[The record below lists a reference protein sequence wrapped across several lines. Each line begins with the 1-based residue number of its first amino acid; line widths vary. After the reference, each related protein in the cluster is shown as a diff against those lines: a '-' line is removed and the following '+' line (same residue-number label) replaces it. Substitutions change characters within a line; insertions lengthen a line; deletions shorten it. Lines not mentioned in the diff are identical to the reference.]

1 MAKITLDTITSAYAS
16 TSLFQ
21 SNFSAIEDELNDKV
35 LYRVNP
41 AGEANQMEN
50 DLDMNSNDILNV
62 NDINTTSL
70 TVDGTAITPNTN
82 DQTLT
87 YLDTEFTTQ
96 AGQDTFLA
104 AYTVGF
110 VDVYYNGV
118 LMATADYTATNG
130 TSVVLASTVV
140 DNADVITIR
149 AFSAFS
155 AGDGITQTVADARY
169 LLEANNLSDLNS
181 ASTSRTNLGL
191 GTAATADVQTSS
203 TDTTADALMA
213 VGAFGTGSTTTP
225 NWPTSDLHD
234 VAPSGNYYTSTA
246 LNKPTSA
253 GWVQND
259 TRSTDYIRLTWTS
272 AIDGSK
278 WVQEKLAGTW
288 SDWVRAD
295 PQAFGFGEGT
305 TTVVDL
311 NTEFT
316 VSQRYVSSSSS
327 NKPSGEVEG
336 GMLMVTR
343 AGGGDV
349 QQTYLSSPSARFYVR
364 SGDDADITAGSV
376 AWEPVYTGA
385 NYEPD
390 DRAGLNTKE
399 VYFMVS
405 GTAAVDA
412 TVSGSLLY
420 FAKLNSSGQY
430 IPSTNSPSGT
440 TFKNLSVQS
449 CSTTVPCTFTRQ
461 A

>member
-21 SNFSAIEDELNDKV
+21 SNFSAIATELNDKV

-41 AGEANQMEN
+41 TGEANQMEN
-50 DLDMNSNDILNV
+50 NLDMNSNDILNV

-87 YLDTEFTTQ
+87 YMDTEFTTQ

-130 TSVVLASTVV
+130 TSVVLASPVV

-213 VGAFGTGSTTTP
+213 VGAFGHGNNQNQFIGSGLDPDDYITTGVFYAGFTS
-225 NWPTSDLHD
+225 PT
-234 VAPSGNYYTSTA
+234 TSTA
-246 LNKPTSA
+246 FL
-253 GWVQND
+253 VV
-259 TRSTDYIRLTWTS
+259 
-272 AIDGSK
+272 DGSSGSRVRQT
-278 WVQEKLAGTW
+278 WYDSVSSAAETRYLNGTW
-288 SDWVRAD
+288 STW
-295 PQAFGFGEGT
+295 Q
-305 TTVVDL
+305 
-311 NTEFT
+311 
-316 VSQRYVSSSSS
+316 
-327 NKPSGEVEG
+327 
-336 GMLMVTR
+336 
-343 AGGGDV
+343 
-349 QQTYLSSPSARFYVR
+349 
-364 SGDDADITAGSV
+364 
-376 AWEPVYTGA
+376 PVYTGA
-385 NYEPD
+385 NYQPED
-390 DRAGLNTKE
+390 NIGLGVVVRLRNG
-399 VYFMVS
+399 S
-405 GTAAVDA
+405 GGTIAADA
-412 TVSGSLLY
+412 TTAGS
-420 FAKLNSSGQY
+420 
-430 IPSTNSPSGT
+430 
-440 TFKNLSVQS
+440 NLSYVRT
-449 CSTTVPCTFTRQ
+449 STAGAATAIKTATGTYKNVAGGNILDTFLGEFVRI